1 MPAPRLLLPLI
12 AAQFFLAAPVYAQD
26 RTAAVAPIRVYAPGE
41 ISPDRYR
48 VLERLWVDS
57 WRSAFRVPSYDDPA
71 AAFQALVDAANQ
83 VGADGLVNVQCL
95 SGGMLLDGAAHFCY
109 GNAIR
114 LLQR

>member
-1 MPAPRLLLPLI
+1 MTASRLLLPLI
-12 AAQFFLAAPVYAQD
+12 AAQFFLTAPVCAQD
-26 RTAAVAPIRVYAPGE
+26 AAAVAPIRVYAPGE

-48 VLERLWVDS
+48 VLQRLWVDS

-71 AAFQALVDAANQ
+71 AAFQALVDAANR